1 MTTDLSKADEKLAS
15 LDMVLKS
22 DSGFR
27 STSKGDRISANQWR
41 DIMFII
47 ADAEAYRKMRA
58 ADDMLAALE
67 AAVECGMVPKSSARE
82 GGATAHARMVH
93 VADEIRAA
101 IAKALGRTPNEIG
114 ETE

>member
-1 MTTDLSKADEKLAS
+1 MSAAHTPGPWVIEDGWLQNERGPYVDGRYLSVCMSATCLADGLLITAAPDL
-15 LDMVLKS
+15 
-22 DSGFR
+22 
-27 STSKGDRISANQWR
+27 
-41 DIMFII
+41 
-47 ADAEAYRKMRA
+47 
-58 ADDMLAALE
+58 LAALG

-114 ETE
+114 DEG